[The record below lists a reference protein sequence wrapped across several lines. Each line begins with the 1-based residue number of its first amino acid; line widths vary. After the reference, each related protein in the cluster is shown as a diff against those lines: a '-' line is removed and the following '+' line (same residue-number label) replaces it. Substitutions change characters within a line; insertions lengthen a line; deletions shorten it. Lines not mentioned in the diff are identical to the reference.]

1 VELLGIHGRIALA
14 LDGTMRQAQ
23 PGARPDAAVAAL
35 EEADMI
41 VIAPGHLELDLLPV
55 LCCPGVIDALKHSTA
70 LKVVVTKIMTA
81 EDAQEIATTSHQVGA
96 LAALVGITF
105 DVALA
110 NGGAFTP
117 GQLRAYA
124 AVGAFPIRPDEDATR
139 RYTRQLLTEQLG
151 VRGDLA
157 RHDPEQLGESLVE
170 IGAQALLQA
179 VDAEVQGA

>member
-1 VELLGIHGRIALA
+1 
-14 LDGTMRQAQ
+14 
-23 PGARPDAAVAAL
+23 
-35 EEADMI
+35 MI

-55 LCCPGVIDALKHSTA
+55 LCCPGLIDALKHSTA

-81 EDAQEIATTSHQVGA
+81 QGSQEIATTSHHVRA
-96 LAALVGITF
+96 LAALTGITF

-110 NGGAFTP
+110 NAGAFTP

-124 AVGAFPIRPDEDATR
+124 AVGAYPIRPDDDATR
-139 RYTRQLLTEQLG
+139 RYARQLLTEQLG

-170 IGAQALLQA
+170 IGARYLLQTVEGEA
-179 VDAEVQGA
+179 KGA